1 LPDGGFGSMTERV
14 LTWEG
19 CLNVRDLGGHVT
31 EEGDETRFGAVVRA
45 DSVRHLT
52 PAGWQALVDYGV
64 RTIVD
69 LRRHDELERDPPLDV
84 PVDVVH
90 VPIDDDYRDEVA
102 AVWRQEGDHV
112 QSVYDAY
119 VRMLELLA
127 PNFARAVETVAD
139 APEGAVVVHCF
150 AGKDRTGLTCAMLLR
165 LVGVSVDDIADDYG
179 LSANNLRAIIH
190 PWADAAGD
198 ERERE
203 LRMRI
208 GSSPPQVMHDVLA
221 ELERRHAGV
230 RGYLLEAGAAPDA
243 LERVRARLKG

>member
-1 LPDGGFGSMTERV
+1 MTERV

-19 CLNVRDLGGHVT
+19 CLNVRDLGGHPT
-31 EEGDETRFGAVVRA
+31 ADGRETRFGAVVRA

-52 PAGWQALVDYGV
+52 PAGWDALVDYGV

-84 PVDVVH
+84 PVDVAH
-90 VPIDDDYRDEVA
+90 VPLDDPPYYDELQALWRQKGDDDR
-102 AVWRQEGDHV
+102 G
-112 QSVYDAY
+112 VYETY

-127 PNFARAVETVAD
+127 PNFARAIETVAD

-165 LVGVSVDDIADDYG
+165 LAGVGVDDIADDYG
-179 LSANNLRAIIH
+179 LSADNIRAIID
-190 PWADAAGD
+190 PWADAARD
-198 ERERE
+198 EQERA
-203 LRMRI
+203 LRLRI

-221 ELERRHAGV
+221 ELERRHGGVDGYLREAGV
-230 RGYLLEAGAAPDA
+230 AEDT
-243 LERVRARLKG
+243 LERVRSRLLG

>member
-1 LPDGGFGSMTERV
+1 MTERV

-19 CLNVRDLGGHVT
+19 CLNVRDLGGHPT
-31 EEGDETRFGAVVRA
+31 ADGRETRFGAVVRA

-52 PAGWQALVDYGV
+52 PAGWDALVDYGV

-84 PVDVVH
+84 PVDVAH
-90 VPIDDDYRDEVA
+90 VPLDDPPYYDELQTLWRQKGDDDR
-102 AVWRQEGDHV
+102 G
-112 QSVYDAY
+112 VYETY

-127 PNFARAVETVAD
+127 PNFARAIETVAD

-165 LVGVSVDDIADDYG
+165 LAGVGVDDIADDYG
-179 LSANNLRAIIH
+179 LSADNIRAIID
-190 PWADAAGD
+190 PWADAARD
-198 ERERE
+198 AQERA
-203 LRMRI
+203 LRLRI

-221 ELERRHAGV
+221 ELERRHGGVDGYLREAGV
-230 RGYLLEAGAAPDA
+230 AEDT
-243 LERVRARLKG
+243 LERVRSRLLG

>member
-1 LPDGGFGSMTERV
+1 MTERV

-31 EEGDETRFGAVVRA
+31 EDGRATRFGAVVRA

-52 PAGWQALVDYGV
+52 PDGWQALVDYGV

-69 LRRHDELERDPPLDV
+69 LRRHDELERDPPLEL

-90 VPIDDDYRDEVA
+90 VPIDDRYYHELQS
-102 AVWRQEGDHV
+102 VWRQEGDDAP
-112 QSVYDAY
+112 SIYDTY

-165 LVGVSVDDIADDYG
+165 LTGVAVEDIADDYG
-179 LSANNLRAIIH
+179 LSGDNIRSIID
-190 PWADAAGD
+190 PWADAAPD
-198 ERERE
+198 EQERA
-203 LRMRI
+203 LRLRI
-208 GSSPPQVMHDVLA
+208 GSSPPEVMTDVLA
-221 ELERRHAGV
+221 ELEQRHGGV
-230 RGYLLEAGAAPDA
+230 RGYLLEAGAAPDT
-243 LERVRARLKG
+243 LERVRARLLG